1 MPVIVTTQHVDPPE
15 ERDDAKGIKGRK
27 SWRVKDT
34 SGLSYFIPADKG
46 NGQQDLNIQLEV
58 GKTYA
63 LETKAGAHNLTWI
76 NSAALEG
83 TSSHTPVEDIPFEID
98 EPTPRSE
105 KTWAKPEDKRT
116 RSIVSQSI
124 IKSCAERNGS
134 TEQANMWMAW
144 HDAQVEGVEMQGAVD
159 SVLAVFHDAQ
169 RTGFTVNVQAKA
181 SVDLETSDFQINEAL
196 WDNHT
201 TEIIKLIDTTMSS
214 MSFSKPE
221 EVQSWFKRQANVF
234 APLKER
240 DPETFATIK
249 NRAKALKEDL
259 VSDGPEEE
267 DDI

>member
-15 ERDDAKGIKGRK
+15 ERDDDKGIKGRK

-76 NSAALEG
+76 NNAVLQDG
-83 TSSHTPVEDIPFEID
+83 DDIPFE
-98 EPTPRSE
+98 EPAAQPQAPKPQSN
-105 KTWAKPEDKRT
+105 WAKPEDKRT
-116 RSIVSQSI
+116 RSIISQSI
-124 IKSCAERNGS
+124 IKACAEPNGKI
-134 TEQANMWMAW
+134 EQANQWMQW
-144 HDAQVEGVEMQGAVD
+144 HDAQVEGVEMAASVDAVT
-159 SVLAVFHDAQ
+159 AAFHDAKFA
-169 RTGFTVNVQAKA
+169 GFTVNVQAKA
-181 SVDLETSDFQINEAL
+181 SVNLETNDFHIDERI

-201 TEIIKLIDTTMSS
+201 PELIKLIDKTMGSL
-214 MSFSKPE
+214 SFSRPE
-221 EVQSWFKRQANVF
+221 EVQAWYKRQAKAL

-240 DPETFATIK
+240 DPETFETFK
-249 NRAKALKEDL
+249 NRAKAMKEDL
-259 VSDGPEEE
+259 VSEAPEEE

>member
-15 ERDDAKGIKGRK
+15 ERDDDKGIKGRK

-63 LETKAGAHNLTWI
+63 LETKAGAHNLTWV
-76 NSAALEG
+76 NKATLEG
-83 TSSHTPVEDIPFEID
+83 DVPFEVD
-98 EPTPRSE
+98 QPAPAAEP
-105 KTWAKPEDKRT
+105 KKNFAKPEDRRT
-116 RSIVSQSI
+116 RSIISQSI
-124 IKSCAERNGS
+124 IKACAEPNGKI
-134 TEQANMWMAW
+134 EQANQWMAW

-214 MSFSKPE
+214 MSFGKPE
-221 EVQSWFKRQANVF
+221 EVQSWFKRQANVL

-249 NRAKALKEDL
+249 NRAKAMKEDL
-259 VSDGPEEE
+259 VSEGPEEE